1 MSNIIKNTPQDL
13 EIKYKADSYKF
24 IEKIL
29 NQDTRDVPMVM
40 FMLALLGV
48 NEEKRIPVDIE
59 TKNEG
64 THQFSIRT
72 MYNRNESDFDA
83 YIGLI
88 SILTNMKLTPDEV
101 INSIAFERTGVNN
114 TTFLKMRNVNTFFE
128 YMLGGIDAFI
138 NKFFIYDRT
147 SVGIVDAIHDFLVSD
162 YNEVDELIRNMILE
176 EMSDNE

>member
-1 MSNIIKNTPQDL
+1 
-13 EIKYKADSYKF
+13 
-24 IEKIL
+24 
-29 NQDTRDVPMVM
+29 MVM

-114 TTFLKMRNVNTFFE
+114 TTFL
-128 YMLGGIDAFI
+128 
-138 NKFFIYDRT
+138 
-147 SVGIVDAIHDFLVSD
+147 
-162 YNEVDELIRNMILE
+162 YNNICLFPTITI
-176 EMSDNE
+176 